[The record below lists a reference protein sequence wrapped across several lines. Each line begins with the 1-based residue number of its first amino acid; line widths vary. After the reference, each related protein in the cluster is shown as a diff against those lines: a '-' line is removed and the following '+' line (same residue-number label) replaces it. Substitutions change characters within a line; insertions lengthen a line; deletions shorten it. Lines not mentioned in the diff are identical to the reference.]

1 MSRKNPEQ
9 TVRDAKKWLK
19 DNPAAADYMFSTARR
34 EVEAGRHFSFRFVFE
49 QTRAKDFATVG
60 GGAFKLPN
68 EYAPIFAR
76 MFVAECPE
84 AAQYMTLRKS
94 IYDGL
99 V

>member
-1 MSRKNPEQ
+1 MSRKPEQ
-9 TVRDAKKWLK
+9 VVQAARKWLD
-19 DNPAAADYMFSTARR
+19 DNPAAAEYMFSLAMR
-34 EVEAGRHFSFRFVFE
+34 EVNARRHFSFRFVFE

-76 MFVAECPE
+76 IFVAEHPGAE
-84 AAQYMTLRKS
+84 RYVTLRKS

>member
-1 MSRKNPEQ
+1 MSRKPEQ
-9 TVRDAKKWLK
+9 VVQAARKWLE
-19 DNPAAADYMFSTARR
+19 DNPAAAEYMFSLARR
-34 EVEAGRHFSFRFVFE
+34 NVEERRHFSFRHVFE
-49 QTRAKDFATVG
+49 ETRAKDFATVG

-76 MFVAECPE
+76 IFVAEHPGAE
-84 AAQYMTLRKS
+84 RYVTLRKS

>member
-1 MSRKNPEQ
+1 MSRKPEQ
-9 TVRDAKKWLK
+9 VVQAARKWLE
-19 DNPAAADYMFSTARR
+19 DNPAAAECMFSLARR
-34 EVEAGRHFSFRFVFE
+34 EVEARRHFSFRYVFE

-76 MFVAECPE
+76 IFVAEHPGAE
-84 AAQYMTLRKS
+84 RYVTLRKS

>member
-1 MSRKNPEQ
+1 MSRKPEQ
-9 TVRDAKKWLK
+9 VVQAARKWLD
-19 DNPAAADYMFSTARR
+19 DNPAAAEYMFSLAMR
-34 EVEAGRHFSFRFVFE
+34 EVNERRHFSFRFVFE

-76 MFVAECPE
+76 IFVSEHPGAER
-84 AAQYMTLRKS
+84 YVTLRKS

>member
-1 MSRKNPEQ
+1 MSRKPEQ
-9 TVRDAKKWLK
+9 VVQAARKWLE
-19 DNPAAADYMFSTARR
+19 DNPAAAEYMFSLARR
-34 EVEAGRHFSFRFVFE
+34 EVEARRHFSFRYVFE
-49 QTRAKDFATVG
+49 QTRARDFATVG

-76 MFVAECPE
+76 VFVGRCPE
-84 AAQYMTLRKS
+84 AARYMTLRKS

>member
-1 MSRKNPEQ
+1 MSRKPEQ
-9 TVRDAKKWLK
+9 VVQAARKWLE
-19 DNPAAADYMFSTARR
+19 DNPTAAGYMFSLALR
-34 EVEAGRHFSFRFVFE
+34 EVEARRHFSFRFVFE

-76 MFVAECPE
+76 VFVAEHPGAE
-84 AAQYMTLRKS
+84 RYVTLRKS

>member
-1 MSRKNPEQ
+1 MSRKPEQ
-9 TVRDAKKWLK
+9 IVQAARKWLD
-19 DNPAAADYMFSTARR
+19 DNPAAAEYMFSLARR
-34 EVEAGRHFSFRFVFE
+34 EVQARRHFSFRFVFE

-76 MFVAECPE
+76 IFAAECPE
-84 AAQYMTLRKS
+84 AAECMTLRKS